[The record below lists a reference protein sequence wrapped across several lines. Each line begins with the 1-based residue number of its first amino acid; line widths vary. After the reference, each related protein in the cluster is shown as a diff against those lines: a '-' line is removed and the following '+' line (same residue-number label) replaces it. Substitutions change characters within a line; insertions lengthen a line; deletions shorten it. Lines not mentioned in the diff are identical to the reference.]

1 MTIRVVADTHAV
13 LWYLYNDSR
22 LSGAAGAVMD
32 RTDAAGEQIAMSSI
46 GLTEIVYLIE
56 KGRIDAAAFERVLMA
71 LDRPDATLVEIPLD
85 RAIAQAMRR
94 IDRAQVPDLPD
105 RIVAATAL
113 HLGVPLVSRDRK
125 IRLSTVTTIW

>member
-22 LSGAAGAVMD
+22 LSSAASAVMD
-32 RTDAAGEQIAMSSI
+32 ATDAAGDGIAMSSI
-46 GLTEIVYLIE
+46 TLAEMVYLIE
-56 KGRIDAAAFERVLMA
+56 KGRIDATAFERVLMA
-71 LDRPDATLVEIPLD
+71 LDRPNATLVEIPLD
-85 RAIAQAMRR
+85 RVIAQAMRR
-94 IDRAQVPDLPD
+94 IDRTQVPDLPD

-113 HLGVPLVSRDRK
+113 HLGVPLISRDRK